1 MNFLIDNQILIW
13 YYEGNA
19 SISDKAKTAISEP
32 SNGRFVSMATFWE
45 MAIKI
50 GIGKLTLS
58 RSLEDFLAKI
68 LEDDIS
74 VLPIASKHILPI
86 STLPHY
92 HKDPVDRLIIS
103 QAIVED
109 MELITSDAHFKDYP
123 VKLLL

>member
-1 MNFLIDNQILIW
+1 MNFLIDTQILIW

-19 SISDKAKTAISEP
+19 SISDKAKTAILEP
-32 SNGRFVSMATFWE
+32 SNGRFVSMATLWE
-45 MAIKI
+45 MAIKV

-58 RSLEDFLAKI
+58 RSLEDFFNKI

-74 VLPIASKHILPI
+74 ILPIAAKHILPI
-86 STLPHY
+86 ATLPHF
-92 HKDPVDRLIIS
+92 HKDPFDRLIIS

-109 MELITSDAHFKDYP
+109 LEVITSDAHFKDYP